1 MTFLVNILMTL
12 SVNGYF
18 ENQPC
23 LSVLNYMVRELRS
36 AFRYLCQLNCS
47 LRHPLGLLRLNR
59 DITGVQKLF
68 LSALQRMPLRIGV
81 VIGIF
86 EPSKEGKAAEIGQLT
101 AAGQRFNEKV
111 AGKLLS
117 LLNKSEELKEGKCR
131 ILYDVGESF
140 NAVAVVCLGKSG
152 EGYVNSEEIHQG
164 RENVRKAVA
173 AGVVA
178 LREVGMK
185 EIHVDPCG
193 YADAAAEGAFL
204 STFAF
209 DELKS
214 NVEDRKPVVDI
225 RLYSEGKAADLESLW
240 KRGYIL
246 ASCQNLVR
254 RLSDMPANL
263 MTPVRF
269 AELTKC
275 TLKEFSNVEV
285 VTHDNEWALEKKMG
299 AFLSVGKGSDEP
311 PVFLEIRLKAKKAC
325 RAPVCLVGKGVCF
338 DRRSRSKPKRQNNKC
353 TYFGPCKEAAQIDNT
368 DAEGRLILAD
378 ALCYADTFE
387 PSHVID
393 IATLT
398 GAMKVALGY
407 GVTGV
412 FSNCD
417 QLWKKMHEAGIQTG
431 DRVWRMPLF
440 KHYSECV
447 KLESVD
453 VSNTSKPAFAGAAG
467 ACTAAAFLKEF
478 TECKSWMHV
487 DIAGVTENKCGQPLF
502 NSSMT
507 GRPLRTLVQ
516 CIEHL

>member
-1 MTFLVNILMTL
+1 MGLMRFDMTGAACVLGCIYALAILHSDL
-12 SVNGYF
+12 PF
-18 ENQPC
+18 
-23 LSVLNYMVRELRS
+23 
-36 AFRYLCQLNCS
+36 
-47 LRHPLGLLRLNR
+47 
-59 DITGVQKLF
+59 D
-68 LSALQRMPLRIGV
+68 
-81 VIGIF
+81 VIGLMPMV
-86 EPSKEGKAAEIGQLT
+86 ENMPSGKA
-101 AAGQRFNEKV
+101 
-111 AGKLLS
+111 
-117 LLNKSEELKEGKCR
+117 NKPG
-131 ILYDVGESF
+131 DVVF
-140 NAVAVVCLGKSG
+140 AMNGKSI
-152 EGYVNSEEIHQG
+152 E
-164 RENVRKAVA
+164 
-173 AGVVA
+173 
-178 LREVGMK
+178 
-185 EIHVDPCG
+185 
-193 YADAAAEGAFL
+193 
-204 STFAF
+204 
-209 DELKS
+209 
-214 NVEDRKPVVDI
+214 
-225 RLYSEGKAADLESLW
+225 
-240 KRGYIL
+240 
-246 ASCQNLVR
+246 
-254 RLSDMPANL
+254 
-263 MTPVRF
+263 
-269 AELTKC
+269 
-275 TLKEFSNVEV
+275 
-285 VTHDNEWALEKKMG
+285 
-299 AFLSVGKGSDEP
+299 
-311 PVFLEIRLKAKKAC
+311 
-325 RAPVCLVGKGVCF
+325 
-338 DRRSRSKPKRQNNKC
+338 
-353 TYFGPCKEAAQIDNT
+353 IDNT

>member
-1 MTFLVNILMTL
+1 MDKPRCF
-12 SVNGYF
+12 
-18 ENQPC
+18 
-23 LSVLNYMVRELRS
+23 
-36 AFRYLCQLNCS
+36 
-47 LRHPLGLLRLNR
+47 
-59 DITGVQKLF
+59 K
-68 LSALQRMPLRIGV
+68 RIGV

-86 EPSKEGKAAEIGQLT
+86 EPSKERTAEVGQFT

-131 ILYDVGESF
+131 ILYDVGEGF
-140 NAVAVVCLGKSG
+140 NAVGVVCLGKSG

-164 RENVRKAVA
+164 RENVRRAVA

-214 NVEDRKPVVDI
+214 KVEDRKPVVDI
-225 RLYSEGKAADLESLW
+225 RLYSEGKTADMESLW

-269 AELTKC
+269 AEVTKC

-285 VTHDNEWALEKKMG
+285 ITHDNEWALEKKMG

-311 PVFLEIRLKAKKAC
+311 PVFLEIRLKAKKAS

-338 DRRSRSKPKRQNNKC
+338 DSGGISLKPSASMGLMRFDMTGAACVLGCVYALAILHNDLPFDVIGLMPMVENMPSGKANKPGDVV
-353 TYFGPCKEAAQIDNT
+353 FAMNGKSIEIENT

-378 ALCYADTFE
+378 ALCYADTFQ

-417 QLWKKMHEAGIQTG
+417 ELWKKMHEAGMQTG

-487 DIAGVTENKCGQPLF
+487 DIAGVTENKCSQPLF

-516 CIEHL
+516 CLENL